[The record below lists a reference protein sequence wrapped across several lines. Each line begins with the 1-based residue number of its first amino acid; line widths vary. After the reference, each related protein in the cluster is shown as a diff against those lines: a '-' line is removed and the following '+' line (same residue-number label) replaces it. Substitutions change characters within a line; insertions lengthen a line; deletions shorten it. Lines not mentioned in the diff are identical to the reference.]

1 MIRSGSW
8 QRADPSLD
16 FDKATPLEERA
27 LHTVCGCI
35 RGCSRIVGI
44 RPVSKSNARRKV
56 TRKGYI
62 SSLITEES
70 SNFSFRNVC
79 FSLSSFRSFLPES
92 YCELDRKKSEISGG
106 IGDNCG
112 EGIEYEG
119 RIAKVMEELNSDE
132 MIVILNNN

>member
-79 FSLSSFRSFLPES
+79 FSLSSFRSLLPES

>member
-79 FSLSSFRSFLPES
+79 FSLSSFRSLLPES
-92 YCELDRKKSEISGG
+92 YCELDRKKSEISRGLE
-106 IGDNCG
+106 I
-112 EGIEYEG
+112 IEYEG

-132 MIVILNNN
+132 MIVILNSN